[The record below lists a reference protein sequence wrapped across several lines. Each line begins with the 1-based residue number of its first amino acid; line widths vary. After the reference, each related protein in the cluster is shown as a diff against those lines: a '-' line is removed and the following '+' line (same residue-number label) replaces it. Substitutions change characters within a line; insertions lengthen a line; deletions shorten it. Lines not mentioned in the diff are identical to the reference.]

1 MGFSLKT
8 VLLRLVQGFIIGAGG
23 ILPGISGGVLS
34 VIFGIYRPVM
44 EVLAHP
50 LNGLRRHLSL
60 LLPVGAGAILGF
72 LCGGGLILVLFDH
85 SEKLATCLFI
95 GLILGTLPS
104 LWAEAGAQGR
114 GRGAHLSCAASFLAL
129 SAVLLYAQYGAFYT
143 MRPGF
148 LGFLFCGL
156 LWGLSLVVPGMTSSS
171 ILMAVGLFTPMA
183 EGFARLD
190 MAVILP
196 WLLGMALIVLTLA
209 RVVNWCFRA
218 HYPLFYH
225 AVFGIVLAS
234 TVVIIPLHYDGAR
247 DALLCL
253 LAAALGALAAIIAS
267 QALITGS
274 YTLVSEAIRLDL
286 MPHLEVRYP
295 SDTKGQIYIGAV
307 NTVLYLGCA
316 AVVLYFRTSA
326 RMEAAYGL
334 AITVTM
340 LMTTL
345 LLAVYLW
352 SIQKKQA
359 LAVGIA
365 LVFGA
370 IEAVFFLSS
379 LSKFALGGYVAVLM
393 ALVLFL
399 IMVVWRRGTQL
410 EQEYATR
417 LPVSDYLPNLDTLH
431 KDTSLPPLAD
441 NLVFLD
447 KAGDM
452 DTIDRDILYSIL
464 DKDPKRAAAYWFISM
479 NVTDEP
485 DTRRYSVETYGTDYI
500 FRVRLDLGFKC
511 HQRVNVYLR
520 QIVRD
525 LIESGELPP
534 QERRYSIYGKSDV
547 GSFKFVFLHKAVP
560 SKSELS
566 FLDELVLNT
575 KYAIRRVAGSK
586 VRWYG
591 LDTSS
596 LVVETVPFIVGG
608 KTPRS
613 SRLERV

>member
-1 MGFSLKT
+1 MGFPLKT

-50 LNGLRRHLSL
+50 LDGLRRHLSL

-72 LCGGGLILVLFDH
+72 LCGGGLILVLFDR

-114 GRGAHLSCAASFLAL
+114 GRGAYLSCAASFLAL

-156 LWGLSLVVPGMTSSS
+156 LWGLSLIVPGMTSSS

-253 LAAALGALAAIIAS
+253 LAAALGAAAIEGG
-267 QALITGS
+267 TM
-274 YTLVSEAIRLDL
+274 TEFERECDN
-286 MPHLEVRYP
+286 
-295 SDTKGQIYIGAV
+295 AV
-307 NTVLYLGCA
+307 NRYMTGAHLKSFGPEQVVGYLTAEEGNTMAVRMVLTG
-316 AVVLYFRTSA
+316 
-326 RMEAAYGL
+326 
-334 AITVTM
+334 
-340 LMTTL
+340 
-345 LLAVYLW
+345 LLA
-352 SIQKKQA
+352 
-359 LAVGIA
+359 GIDPER
-365 LVFGA
+365 LK
-370 IEAVFFLSS
+370 ERLRES
-379 LSKFALGGYVAVLM
+379 YV
-393 ALVLFL
+393 
-399 IMVVWRRGTQL
+399 
-410 EQEYATR
+410 
-417 LPVSDYLPNLDTLH
+417 
-431 KDTSLPPLAD
+431 
-441 NLVFLD
+441 
-447 KAGDM
+447 
-452 DTIDRDILYSIL
+452 
-464 DKDPKRAAAYWFISM
+464 
-479 NVTDEP
+479 
-485 DTRRYSVETYGTDYI
+485 
-500 FRVRLDLGFKC
+500 
-511 HQRVNVYLR
+511 
-520 QIVRD
+520 
-525 LIESGELPP
+525 
-534 QERRYSIYGKSDV
+534 
-547 GSFKFVFLHKAVP
+547 
-560 SKSELS
+560 
-566 FLDELVLNT
+566 
-575 KYAIRRVAGSK
+575 
-586 VRWYG
+586 
-591 LDTSS
+591 
-596 LVVETVPFIVGG
+596 
-608 KTPRS
+608 
-613 SRLERV
+613 